1 MFFDQSAF
9 RVRCEWGAA
18 GLALISASRIDAVV
32 IVDVL
37 SFSTCVDV
45 ATARGAI
52 ILPHPT
58 KDASAVE
65 RAAQLGALVAT
76 SRDHRSAEPDGA
88 AFSLSPASLLTLPRD
103 RRLVLPSPNGATLS
117 ALAAKLGPA
126 VFSACLRNASA
137 VARHLRH
144 RYTNVLFVPA
154 GEQWPDGSLRPAL
167 EDWIGCGA
175 VIDSL
180 ATLEALEAA
189 QPLSMSPEANAA
201 RQAYRA
207 ARGELARTVGEATSG
222 RELIERGFAVD
233 VEMAVEV
240 DVSDAVPMLRD
251 GEFQNGTE
259 NDEEPRSTPPS

>member
-9 RVRCEWGAA
+9 RVRCEWGAS
-18 GLALISASRIDAVV
+18 GLALISASGVDAVV

-37 SFSTCVDV
+37 SFGTCVDV

-52 ILPHPT
+52 IVPHPT
-58 KDASAVE
+58 KDASASE
-65 RAAQLGALVAT
+65 RAEELGALVAAA
-76 SRDHRSAEPDGA
+76 RSAEPDGA

-117 ALAAKLGPA
+117 LLAAKLGPA

-207 ARGELARTVGEATSG
+207 ARGDLLHAIGEASSG
-222 RELIERGFAVD
+222 RELIGRGFAVD

-251 GEFQNGTE
+251 GEYRSQRASE
-259 NDEEPRSTPPS
+259 EDEDPGSMRPS